1 MKYIAYIRSGWLN
14 SLELY
19 CFTSFHTF
27 FIRCYIVRSIILHIY
42 ILCVC
47 VCVQVT
53 RLKGQV
59 TRYKN
64 QVKELEERE
73 DELLKE
79 KRRQA
84 KEASDPV

>member
-1 MKYIAYIRSGWLN
+1 
-14 SLELY
+14 
-19 CFTSFHTF
+19 
-27 FIRCYIVRSIILHIY
+27 
-42 ILCVC
+42 VC
-47 VCVQVT
+47 VRVQVT

-64 QVKELEERE
+64 QVKELEVRE

-84 KEASDPV
+84 KEASPLVYPLPCYTWKIIHFILAV